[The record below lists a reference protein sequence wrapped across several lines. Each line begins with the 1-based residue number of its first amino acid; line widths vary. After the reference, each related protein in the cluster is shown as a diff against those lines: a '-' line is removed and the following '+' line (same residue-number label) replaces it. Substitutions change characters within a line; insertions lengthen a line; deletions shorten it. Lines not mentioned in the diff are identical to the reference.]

1 MLIERILEEAFQL
14 IEEPGVRAARYV
26 VRVAARGGCSSD
38 RRSGSHSEGTGS
50 AIAGNRSAQF
60 YLYDRQGRPAV
71 HYGGDHVH
79 FDPGSSCLNIL
90 DPETRQA
97 RPALAADLVKMV
109 EVAEM
114 LPQFA
119 AQSTAMLDND
129 VPPEIGD
136 WYRLFAGLVAFG
148 KARWS
153 PVHSRHS
160 SLHTPALRRMLHHG
174 SHQGDGGSCA
184 RRRHADDLRR
194 NSGSRQI
201 DEVLRSKTDQ
211 FSGGDGQTSK
221 IARGLFRGASRPPLS
236 TASNAKG
243 DFLKLKEIRARF
255 RKEQPFPPSVID
267 RGPARDSTSGI
278 LDRARARVEE
288 LRAEYR
294 QSGISAGRELAMLS
308 FAEGE
313 ADRAG
318 FEGLPGI
325 HAPTSTSR

>member
-148 KARWS
+148 KAPGGHRCILGIRACIL
-153 PVHSRHS
+153 RHS
-160 SLHTPALRRMLHHG
+160 AACCTTDPTKVTGAVAPAGGMLTTSAGTP
-174 SHQGDGGSCA
+174 
-184 RRRHADDLRR
+184 
-194 NSGSRQI
+194 
-201 DEVLRSKTDQ
+201 
-211 FSGGDGQTSK
+211 
-221 IARGLFRGASRPPLS
+221 
-236 TASNAKG
+236 
-243 DFLKLKEIRARF
+243 
-255 RKEQPFPPSVID
+255 
-267 RGPARDSTSGI
+267 
-278 LDRARARVEE
+278 ARARSTRFCEAK
-288 LRAEYR
+288 LT
-294 QSGISAGRELAMLS
+294 SSAAGT
-308 FAEGE
+308 
-313 ADRAG
+313 DR
-318 FEGLPGI
+318 
-325 HAPTSTSR
+325 HRK